1 MSFIKIKK
9 RIIIINKFLLTINTI
24 LSVKSSKKEII
35 IIRRL
40 DSLYGKY
47 FSNNKPN
54 ILDPS
59 NGISGKRLNNNKV

>member
-1 MSFIKIKK
+1 MLYVK
-9 RIIIINKFLLTINTI
+9 RR
-24 LSVKSSKKEII
+24 KKEII